1 MFMLAIAQSRH
12 SVAQEDYL
20 RAISKLSPG
29 NEPVGITELANAL
42 AVTPP
47 SVSGMIQRLEAEG
60 LVTHQPRHGVTLTST
75 GQAAALGIHRRHR
88 LIETFLVQVLG
99 LDWSEVHEEAEAL
112 EHHLSE
118 RLVRAIDAYLGH
130 PTTDPHGHPI
140 PAADGS
146 MLVRDLVPFEGL
158 GKGEMATVREI
169 GSDDPERIRLWKSLG
184 LVPGTL
190 VTVKERLELEG
201 IWRLDVEGRE
211 VITGRPGI
219 EGLKVERMP
228 PASHIGG

>member
-1 MFMLAIAQSRH
+1 MFATSHQRP

-20 RAISKLSPG
+20 RAISKLYNG
-29 NEPVGITELANAL
+29 LDPVGVTELAQAL
-42 AVTPP
+42 GVTPP
-47 SVSGMIQRLEAEG
+47 SVSGMIQRLEADGFVE
-60 LVTHQPRHGVTLTST
+60 HRPRHGVTLTPA
-75 GQAAALGIHRRHR
+75 GQAAALNIHRRHR
-88 LIETFLVQVLG
+88 LVETFLVQVLG

-118 RLVRAIDAYLGH
+118 RVVRAIDRYLGH

-146 MLVRDLVPFEGL
+146 MLVRDLVPFEAL
-158 GKGEMATVREI
+158 TSGEAATVREI

-184 LVPGTL
+184 LVPGAT
-190 VTVKERLELEG
+190 VTVRDRLELEG

>member
-1 MFMLAIAQSRH
+1 MFAASHI
-12 SVAQEDYL
+12 SVAQEDYI
-20 RAISKLSPG
+20 RTISKLYNG
-29 NEPVGITELANAL
+29 LDPVGVTELAQAL
-42 AVTPP
+42 GVTPP

-60 LVTHQPRHGVTLTST
+60 FVEHRPRHGVTLTEA
-75 GQAAALGIHRRHR
+75 GQAAALNIHRRHR
-88 LIETFLVQVLG
+88 LIETFLVQALG
-99 LDWSEVHEEAEAL
+99 LDWAEVHEEAEAL

-118 RLVRAIDAYLGH
+118 RVVRAIDRYLGH

-146 MLVRDLVPFEGL
+146 MLIRDLTPFEMLAAGDA
-158 GKGEMATVREI
+158 ATIREI
-169 GSDDPERIRLWKSLG
+169 GSDDPARIRLWKSLG
-184 LVPGTL
+184 LVPGAE
-190 VTVKERLELEG
+190 VTVRERLELEG

>member
-1 MFMLAIAQSRH
+1 MFAASHLSA
-12 SVAQEDYL
+12 AQEDYI
-20 RAISKLSPG
+20 RTISKLFNG
-29 NEPVGITELANAL
+29 LDPVGVTELAHVL
-42 AVTPP
+42 GVTPP

-60 LVTHQPRHGVTLTST
+60 FVEHRARHGVTLTDA
-75 GQAAALGIHRRHR
+75 GQAAALNIHRRHR
-88 LIETFLVQVLG
+88 LIETFLVQALG
-99 LDWSEVHEEAEAL
+99 LDWADVHEEAEAL

-118 RLVRAIDAYLGH
+118 RVVRAIDRYLGH

-146 MLVRDLVPFEGL
+146 MLVRDLTPFEML
-158 GKGEMATVREI
+158 ATGEAAIIREI
-169 GSDDPERIRLWKSLG
+169 GSDDPARIRLWKSLG
-184 LVPGTL
+184 LVPGAE
-190 VTVKERLELEG
+190 VTVRERLELEG